1 MIALILRDFLAYRLA
16 VDILATLGSG
26 ENRLATR
33 VEQLV
38 CSTRVANRFPPLA
51 HSGEGD
57 KQQTFS
63 FSFQDKDFKPKM
75 GSVTLHREEKMKD
88 KKPSHLTLVEKRS
101 LEASISIAS
110 EIREKIAYQHTVLC
124 QTCMPYRNPGND
136 VFRWERR
143 QGDVQLLISAG
154 EVIDPSTERYAKIGL
169 PFGPKARLILAHL
182 NAEALRT
189 GSPEIE
195 TERSL
200 TAFVRR
206 LQDPTKRGKSGPN
219 GQEIRAFKDHLMR
232 LSVAT
237 IRMAMMANEH
247 AVQINNQF
255 VDVIELW
262 LTKDEN
268 NRVRWS
274 PTLHLNQKYFDSLQK
289 HVVPLDERALA
300 ALSHSAMALDI
311 YAWLAQRLHRIPH
324 GKPQSITWAALKG
337 QFGVDHSRMDHF
349 RSKFR
354 TAMFQVLA
362 CYPKAKIEADHKGL
376 TLRHSPP
383 PISARVIVVEKPG
396 DR

>member
-1 MIALILRDFLAYRLA
+1 M
-16 VDILATLGSG
+16 DILATLGPG
-26 ENRLATR
+26 ENPLATHA
-33 VEQLV
+33 EQAS
-38 CSTRVANRFPPLA
+38 CSTPVANRFPPLA
-51 HSGEGD
+51 HRGD
-57 KQQTFS
+57 GYKQQIFS

-75 GSVTLHREEKMKD
+75 GSVTLHREETMKD

-101 LEASISIAS
+101 LEASASIAS
-110 EIREKIAYQHTVLC
+110 EMLEQIAYQHTVLC
-124 QTCMPYRNPGND
+124 QTCLPYRNPGD
-136 VFRWERR
+136 AVRAWERE
-143 QGDVQLLISAG
+143 QGNVALLIEAG
-154 EVIDPSTERYAKIGL
+154 TARHTETNRWVKFGL

-195 TERSL
+195 VERSL

-219 GQEIRAFKDHLMR
+219 GPCIRAFKEQLAR

-255 VDVIELW
+255 VDMIELW

-289 HVVPLDERALA
+289 HAVPLDERALA

-324 GKPQSITWAALKG
+324 GKPQSITWAAVKG
-337 QFGVDHSRMDHF
+337 QFGEEVREMY
-349 RSKFR
+349 KFR
-354 TAMFQVLA
+354 QNFNVALRQVVA
-362 CYPKAKIEADHKGL
+362 YYPSAKIEVGHKGL
-376 TLRHSPP
+376 TLRRSPP
-383 PISARVIVVEKPG
+383 PVSARVIVV
-396 DR
+396 